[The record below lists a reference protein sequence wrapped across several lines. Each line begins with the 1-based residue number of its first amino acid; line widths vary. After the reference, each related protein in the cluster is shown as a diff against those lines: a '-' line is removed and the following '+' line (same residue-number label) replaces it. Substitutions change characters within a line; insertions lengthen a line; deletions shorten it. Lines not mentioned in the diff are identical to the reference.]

1 MWPIMASRGGYVST
15 YETSSAV
22 RRSAL
27 ASPSPRYGSGAG
39 ATPRY
44 GSSTPT
50 LDQARFDRAQR
61 QQQAGTAAAMGGN
74 TSFSSTYGP
83 TATASTASPRLSATM
98 DTSAAVGEGI
108 PPPQTSRT
116 TQLNMSMIETKV
128 RKLEE
133 SQMRIAGDVR
143 VELQG
148 MFSDRIKSL
157 EGTVSD
163 AVEKHSAELTRQQ
176 SHFSSLCGRLER
188 SMADLEAQLKQQLAQ
203 QATQSQDRHEELSQ
217 QTKASIA
224 SQALSTEK
232 SLQDYGVKLAQEI
245 RELDEALRTR
255 IDRDREML
263 DTKIDSETRTLNE
276 KYGDVCVGID
286 NKVTSL
292 FDELSSR
299 TDSVVEGINT
309 SLQSFDSELHRSNTE
324 LSKQIGVETR
334 AVSDAVSTLE
344 AVMGEKLSNT
354 AVGIEQVSAERHE
367 QLEVQLARMELA
379 AQDVAK
385 AQDERVDIGLAELKG
400 FCAAELA
407 EQSAMLGQE
416 QASTA
421 EQFEAI
427 GTRLVAASERTDQ
440 QAERLEA
447 ALAALREE
455 EVEPLSKRLAD
466 ISSSVAKEF
475 SERVSPIEK
484 QLGDFLLKT
493 EYKTGKM
500 LDTMKIE
507 EIIAAVGE
515 MNDVIQ
521 EVDPAEKIVEFE
533 DALNDMSVDL
543 QLTMAMTS
551 AISSD

>member
-1 MWPIMASRGGYVST
+1 
-15 YETSSAV
+15 
-22 RRSAL
+22 
-27 ASPSPRYGSGAG
+27 
-39 ATPRY
+39 
-44 GSSTPT
+44 
-50 LDQARFDRAQR
+50 
-61 QQQAGTAAAMGGN
+61 
-74 TSFSSTYGP
+74 
-83 TATASTASPRLSATM
+83 M
-98 DTSAAVGEGI
+98 DASAAIGEGI
-108 PPPQTSRT
+108 PPPQNSRT

-143 VELQG
+143 AELQG
-148 MFSDRIKSL
+148 MFSERIKSL
-157 EGTVSD
+157 EGTVSE
-163 AVEKHSAELTRQQ
+163 AVAKHTAELARQQ

-188 SMADLEAQLKQQLAQ
+188 SMADLESQLKQQLAQ
-203 QATQSQDRHEELSQ
+203 QATQSQDRHDELSQ
-217 QTKASIA
+217 QTKASMM

-245 RELDEALRTR
+245 RELDEAFRTR

-263 DTKIDSETRTLNE
+263 DAKIDSEARTLNE
-276 KYGDVCVGID
+276 KFGDVCVGID

-344 AVMGEKLSNT
+344 AAINEKLSNT
-354 AVGIEQVSAERHE
+354 AAGIEQVSTERHE
-367 QLEVQLARMELA
+367 LLEVQLARMDLA
-379 AQDVAK
+379 AQDAAK
-385 AQDERVDIGLAELKG
+385 AHDERVDIGLAELKG

-407 EQSAMLGQE
+407 EQSALLAQE

-421 EQFEAI
+421 EQFEAV
-427 GTRLVAASERTDQ
+427 GTKLVAASERTDQ

-447 ALAALREE
+447 AVAALREE

-507 EIIAAVGE
+507 EIIAAIGE

-521 EVDPAEKIVEFE
+521 EVDPTEKILEFE
-533 DALNDMSVDL
+533 DTLNDMSVDL
-543 QLTMAMTS
+543 QLTMAMAS
-551 AISSD
+551 AVSSD

>member
-1 MWPIMASRGGYVST
+1 MASSSGFTST
-15 YETSSAV
+15 YDTGRSSM

-27 ASPSPRYGSGAG
+27 ASPRYSPG

-61 QQQAGTAAAMGGN
+61 SQQSASAIAGD
-74 TSFSSTYGP
+74 SSPFGSVYGTP
-83 TATASTASPRLSATM
+83 IASPRLSASM
-98 DTSAAVGEGI
+98 DTSVSIGEGI
-108 PPPQTSRT
+108 PPSQNSRT
-116 TQLNMSMIETKV
+116 TQLNMSLIEAKV

-133 SQMRIAGDVR
+133 SQMRVASDVR
-143 VELQG
+143 AELQG
-148 MFSDRIKSL
+148 MFSERIKVL
-157 EGTVSD
+157 ESTVSE
-163 AVEKHSAELTRQQ
+163 AVESHAAELTRQR
-176 SHFSSLCGRLER
+176 SHFSSLCDRLER
-188 SMADLEAQLKQQLAQ
+188 SMADLESQFKQQLAT
-203 QATQSQDRHEELSQ
+203 QATQTQDRYDELSQ
-217 QTKASIA
+217 QTKSSIA
-224 SQALSTEK
+224 SHALSTEK

-245 RELDEALRTR
+245 RELDEALRAR

-286 NKVTSL
+286 NKATSL

-299 TDSVVEGINT
+299 IDSVVEGTNT
-309 SLQSFDSELHRSNTE
+309 SLASFDAELHRSNTE
-324 LSKQIGVETR
+324 LRQHVGAETR
-334 AVSDAVSTLE
+334 AVSNAVGALE
-344 AVMGEKLSNT
+344 AAMDEKLSN
-354 AVGIEQVSAERHE
+354 AAMGIEKVATERHD
-367 QLEVQLARMELA
+367 QLELQLARMDLA

-385 AQDERVDIGLAELKG
+385 AHDERLDTGLAELRG

-407 EQSAMLGQE
+407 EQSAMMAQE

-421 EQFEAI
+421 DQFEAV
-427 GTRLVAASERTDQ
+427 GSKLVAAGERTDQ
-440 QAERLEA
+440 QVERLEA

-455 EVEPLSKRLAD
+455 EVEPLSKRLAEV
-466 ISSSVAKEF
+466 SSSIAKEF
-475 SERVSPIEK
+475 SERVSPIES

-500 LDTMKIE
+500 LDHMKIE
-507 EIIAAVGE
+507 EIVAAVGD
-515 MNDVIQ
+515 MNEVIQ
-521 EVDPAEKIVEFE
+521 EIDPADKIIEFE

-551 AISSD
+551 AVSSFN

>member
-1 MWPIMASRGGYVST
+1 
-15 YETSSAV
+15 
-22 RRSAL
+22 
-27 ASPSPRYGSGAG
+27 
-39 ATPRY
+39 
-44 GSSTPT
+44 
-50 LDQARFDRAQR
+50 
-61 QQQAGTAAAMGGN
+61 MGGN

-157 EGTVSD
+157 EATVSE
-163 AVEKHSAELTRQQ
+163 AVEKHTAELTRQQ

-188 SMADLEAQLKQQLAQ
+188 SMAELEAQLKQQLAQ
-203 QATQSQDRHEELSQ
+203 QATQSQDCHEELSQ